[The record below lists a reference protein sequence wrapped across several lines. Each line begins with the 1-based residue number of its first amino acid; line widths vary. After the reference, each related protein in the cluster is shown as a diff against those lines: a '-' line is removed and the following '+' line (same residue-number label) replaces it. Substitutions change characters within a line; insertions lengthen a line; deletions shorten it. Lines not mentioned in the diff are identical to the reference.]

1 MTMACRQRSGVVMNQ
16 RESIVLAVR
25 IGTAMVVVALSVI
38 ALTSTLSLFRF
49 EETYKA
55 LVEQRMK
62 LTAGEVARVL
72 SVGLDLGLPVDAQ
85 ENIPGLLRQRLAAH
99 ADLASITVRDCGGQV
114 LFQAGEPMTTDASA
128 LPWPRQQADQLDV
141 SMRVTDATGG
151 CAADLVVTRAAAP
164 FRQAMALLSR
174 NYLTLGA
181 WVAGLTSLAM
191 IGAALVFSRSPQ
203 TLRALDADLD
213 ALARDDEP
221 KGTAGV
227 EDVVP
232 GNAWEADLLEAYR
245 AARPVLAAAR
255 RAGSE

>member
-1 MTMACRQRSGVVMNQ
+1 MARRQHSGVVMNQ

-25 IGTAMVVVALSVI
+25 TGTAMVVVALSVI

-72 SVGLDLGLPVDAQ
+72 SVGLDLGLSVDAQ

-99 ADLASITVRDCGGQV
+99 ADLASITVRGCGGRV
-114 LFQAGEPMTTDASA
+114 LFQAGEAMKTDSTGSSMS
-128 LPWPRQQADQLDV
+128 RQHDEQLDV
-141 SMRVTDATGG
+141 SMRVTDATGA

-164 FRQAMALLSR
+164 FRQAMTLLSR
-174 NYLTLGA
+174 RYLTLGA
-181 WVAGLTSLAM
+181 WVAGLTGLAM
-191 IGAALVFSRSPQ
+191 VVAALVFSRPPPA
-203 TLRALDADLD
+203 LRALNADLE
-213 ALARDDEP
+213 ALGRDGDP
-221 KGTAGV
+221 KDPA
-227 EDVVP
+227 EVVNVVA

-245 AARPVLAAAR
+245 AARPALAAAR
-255 RAGSE
+255 RAGSD